1 MWPVLKITFRL
12 LSSKNCRFLQTLCY
26 TDMDFIFI
34 YPLPFE
40 IRYSKMR
47 SAILRSQQQEIKEK
61 WSVTF
66 KSTKLTKRIKIH
78 QESWINRVI
87 KIKNSLP
94 FLEIRV
100 WRLHF
105 ECHYE
110 FYNHNFSSCGNSF
123 LILHG
128 SILDWSKLIK
138 IEKSLMSFLT
148 LTKTHLNWS
157 MIQNVHVE

>member
-1 MWPVLKITFRL
+1 MG
-12 LSSKNCRFLQTLCY
+12 
-26 TDMDFIFI
+26 FIFI

-40 IRYSKMR
+40 FRLKSDLLFWDLSYRKSKKNGPSR
-47 SAILRSQQQEIKEK
+47 SKAQNWLS
-61 WSVTF
+61 
-66 KSTKLTKRIKIH
+66 KRIKIH

-128 SILDWSKLIK
+128 SILDWLKLIQ

-157 MIQNVHVE
+157 MMQNVHVE